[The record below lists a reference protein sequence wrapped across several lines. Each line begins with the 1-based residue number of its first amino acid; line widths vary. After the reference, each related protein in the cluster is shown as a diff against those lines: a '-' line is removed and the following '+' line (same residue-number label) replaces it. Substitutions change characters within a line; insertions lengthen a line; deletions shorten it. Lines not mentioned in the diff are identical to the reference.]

1 MTAKSN
7 MSSAAQIGAHLSV
20 AGGLHLALDEAVR
33 LGFDC
38 VQLFVKNQRQWKAA
52 PLSDEQV
59 RLFREARKRTSV
71 GPVTAHAS
79 YLINLAAPDPVNLA
93 KSIDAMT
100 DELTR
105 CEALGVELLVV
116 HPGAHLG
123 EGLDTGI
130 ARISQS
136 IDEIHVRTRGFKTRI
151 GLEDTAGQGSTIG
164 RELSEL
170 GRIIDGVK
178 SPERLAVCLDTC
190 HLFAAGYDLRDAAG
204 YERMIAE
211 ADRAFGLP
219 RVQCIHTNDSIMDLG
234 SRRDRHE
241 HIGLGKLGRR
251 GFELILRDPRLAHA
265 PRILETEHGEDE
277 KGREWLAMD
286 QAAVRRIARQ

>member
-7 MSSAAQIGAHLSV
+7 KSSLAQIGAHLSV

-59 RLFREARKRTSV
+59 RLFREARKRTGV

-93 KSIDAMT
+93 KSTDAMV
-100 DELTR
+100 DELER

-123 EGLDTGI
+123 EGLDAGI
-130 ARISQS
+130 ARIAKTL
-136 IDEIHVRTRGFKTRI
+136 DEIHARTPGFKTRI

-164 RELSEL
+164 RELGEL

-190 HLFAAGYDLRDAAG
+190 HLFAAGYDLRDGAG

-211 ADRAFGLP
+211 ADRAFGLG
-219 RVQCIHTNDSIMDLG
+219 RVQCIHTNDSVMDVG

-251 GFELILRDPRLAHA
+251 GFELILRDPRLVQA

-277 KGREWLAMD
+277 KGREWLAVD
-286 QAAVRRIARQ
+286 GAALRRIARP

>member
-1 MTAKSN
+1 MTQSKPETK
-7 MSSAAQIGAHLSV
+7 IGAHLSV
-20 AGGLHLALDEAVR
+20 AGGMHLAFDEAVR

-38 VQLFVKNQRQWKAA
+38 IQIFVKNQRQWKAA
-52 PLSDEQV
+52 PQTDEQV
-59 RLFREARKRTSV
+59 RLFREARKRTGI
-71 GPVTAHAS
+71 GPITAHAS

-123 EGLDTGI
+123 EGLDVGI
-130 ARISQS
+130 ARVAKSL
-136 IDEIHVRTRGFKTRI
+136 DEIHARTTGFRTRI

-164 RELSEL
+164 RELGEL
-170 GRIIDGVK
+170 GRIIDGAK

-190 HLFAAGYDLRDAAG
+190 HLFAAGYDLRDPAD
-204 YERMIAE
+204 YERMIAV
-211 ADRAFGLP
+211 ADRAFGLD
-219 RVQCIHTNDSIMDLG
+219 RVHCIHTNDSVMDVG

-265 PRILETEHGEDE
+265 PRILETEHGEDD
-277 KGREWLAMD
+277 KGQEWLVVD
-286 QAAVRRIARQ
+286 QAALLTIMNTT

>member
-1 MTAKSN
+1 MKSKSDISTAPR
-7 MSSAAQIGAHLSV
+7 IGAHLSV
-20 AGGLHLALDEAVR
+20 AGGLHLAFDEAVR

-38 VQLFVKNQRQWKAA
+38 IQIFVKNQRQWKAA
-52 PLSDEQV
+52 PLTDEQV
-59 RLFREARKRTSV
+59 RLFREARKRTGV
-71 GPVTAHAS
+71 GPITAHAS

-93 KSIDAMT
+93 RSIDAMT

-123 EGLDTGI
+123 EGMDVGI
-130 ARISQS
+130 ARIAQS
-136 IDEIHVRTRGFKTRI
+136 LDEIHARTPGFKTRI

-164 RELSEL
+164 CELSEL
-170 GRIIDGVK
+170 GRIVDGVK

-190 HLFAAGYDLRDAAG
+190 HLFAAGYDLRDAADYG
-204 YERMIAE
+204 RMIAE
-211 ADRAFGLP
+211 ADRAFGLD
-219 RVQCIHTNDSIMDLG
+219 RVRCIHTNDSVMDAG

-251 GFELILRDPRLAHA
+251 GFELILRDSRLAHA
-265 PRILETEHGEDE
+265 PRILETEHGEDDT
-277 KGREWLAMD
+277 GREWLAVD
-286 QAAVRRIARQ
+286 QAALRKITAA

>member
-1 MTAKSN
+1 

-20 AGGLHLALDEAVR
+20 AGGLHLAFDEAVR

-38 VQLFVKNQRQWKAA
+38 IQIFVKNQRQWKAA
-52 PLSDEQV
+52 PLTDEQV
-59 RLFREARKRTSV
+59 RLFREARQRTGV

-79 YLINLAAPDPVNLA
+79 YLINLAATDPVNLA

-123 EGLDTGI
+123 EGLDAGLARI
-130 ARISQS
+130 ARSL
-136 IDEIHVRTRGFKTRI
+136 DEIHARTPGYRTRI

-164 RELSEL
+164 RELGEL

-178 SPERLAVCLDTC
+178 SPGRLAVCLDTC

-204 YERMIAE
+204 YERMIGE
-211 ADRAFGLP
+211 ADAAFGLD
-219 RVQCIHTNDSIMDLG
+219 RVHCIHTNDSVMDIG

-251 GFELILRDPRLAHA
+251 GFELILRDPRLVHA

-277 KGREWLAMD
+277 KGREWLAVD
-286 QAAVRRIARQ
+286 QAALRRIARQ